1 MQNAVAA
8 GEREIVAVAVFSPDV
23 KGVTP
28 CGACRQVMMEF
39 APEPPGKLLV
49 LTEARGG
56 PHIVPLNM
64 LLPAEFRGS
73 RRVKS

>member
-1 MQNAVAA
+1 M
-8 GEREIVAVAVFSPDV
+8 AVAVYSPDI
-23 KGVTP
+23 KSITP

-39 APEPPGKLLV
+39 APEPPVKLLV

-73 RRVKS
+73 RRAKS